1 MSAKRQAGGK
11 RGRPKGSRNMS
22 TILRELA
29 SELVV
34 VRDARGSRKVP
45 LKEALLLKLRQLMVQ
60 GDIKSDKFADKLRAQ
75 VAPEQAAL
83 PGLLVVPEPMSEEEW
98 IRRAEIENQFKQA
111 PEDPFPK
118 APPPVPPTALK
129 SGVPGGA
136 ATTVLPPKRAPR
148 LIR

>member
-1 MSAKRQAGGK
+1 MSGK

-29 SELVV
+29 SELVM
-34 VRDARGSRKVP
+34 VRDARGSRQVP
-45 LKEALLLKLRQLMVQ
+45 LREALLLKLRQLMVH

-75 VAPEQAAL
+75 VAPVQATA
-83 PGLLVVPEPMSEEEW
+83 PALLVVPEPMGAEEW

-118 APPPVPPTALK
+118 GPPPVPPTAPK
-129 SGVPGGA
+129 IGAGAGV
-136 ATTVLPPKRAPR
+136 ATTVQPRKRPPR